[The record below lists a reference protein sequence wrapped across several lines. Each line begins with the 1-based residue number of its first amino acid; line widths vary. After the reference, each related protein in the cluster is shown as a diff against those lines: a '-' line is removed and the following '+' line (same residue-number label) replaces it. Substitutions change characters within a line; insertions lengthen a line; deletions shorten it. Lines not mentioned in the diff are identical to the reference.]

1 MKRPILQA
9 TLSLVPIVSL
19 LVIWSLTTLPALA
32 ASSTWIGG
40 NGNWNDPANWSNGVP
55 QSRND
60 VAIFPNASSPRIV
73 TIDGSRIEI
82 GEIRFDSFNTYYLND
97 SNGGSLFFPPSGT
110 GTIRVLRG
118 YHIINAEIELQK
130 TVSFEVATSSAL
142 IVASPNN
149 LLRGSGGITKTGE
162 GDLYLLTAN
171 EHRGKTIINGGA
183 LIFAHDQAFGTSKLD
198 LLSGKLVATGGHRL
212 VANQINSLN
221 NGFTFDSTDYRLSF
235 STPLSLPGNREIT
248 VGGDVIFAKITDPAG
263 SRNLRKNGAGDL
275 TINLTTSGS
284 NIGSFV
290 RNQGRGRL
298 NLYGSGTVGAIVY
311 NPTSGGGEIGIGDY
325 RDLTTGAIIRG
336 RGTLFV
342 EGDGSGVRLHSPNI
356 SLHFEIGPSGDKL
369 VLNNTT
375 NNRNN
380 NASIELSS
388 PANPAGATLT
398 LALVPG
404 YTPTVGDTW
413 VIVEHLSAGSGGIV
427 GTFRDLPNGAII
439 DVGGYPF
446 QIVYTAKQVSLVAL
460 PILVMEMR
468 GGNNQSAVV
477 NTDFAQPLQV
487 WIGDEYGNPRPGVYV
502 SFAAPGSGAS
512 ATFPEGNGA
521 VSNTNGIAQVP
532 VRANNIVG
540 TYTVTARVGS
550 AEVYFTLTNSDPTAT
565 ATATATPEPTA
576 TATATPEPT
585 ATATATPEP
594 TATATVTPE
603 PTATAT
609 ATPEPTATATATPE
623 PTATAT
629 ATPELTA
636 TALPTATTSPVPTAT
651 TSPVPTATTSPVPTA
666 TTSPVPTATT
676 SPVPTATTSPVPT
689 ATTSPV
695 PTATPSATP
704 APTPGEAP
712 RLELRLPPSI
722 PVGSVVQ
729 TQLSASGGN
738 GSYTYQISGNL
749 PTGLVMTED
758 GRLEGR
764 VTQVGTYN
772 FTITVTDA
780 NGQSASF
787 TYEIVVEPMRI
798 FVPVIMRVAP

>member
-60 VAIFPNASSPRIV
+60 VAIFPNAPFLRAVNLNSM
-73 TIDGSRIEI
+73 IEI
-82 GEIRFDSFNTYYLND
+82 GEVRFDSAMSYSLMSSGGT
-97 SNGGSLFFPPSGT
+97 GSLYFHPASDGI
-110 GTIRVLRG
+110 IRVLRG
-118 YHIINAEIELQK
+118 NHNIFATIDLQK
-130 TVSFEVATSSAL
+130 TVSFDIAANSSLL
-142 IVASPNN
+142 IYNPNN

-290 RNQGRGRL
+290 RNQGSGRL

-342 EGDGSGVRLHSPNI
+342 EGDGSGVRLHSSNI
-356 SLHFEIGPSGDKL
+356 SLHFEVGPGGDRL

-375 NNRNN
+375 NNRTN
-380 NASIELSS
+380 NANIELIGSG
-388 PANPAGATLT
+388 NPAGAALT

-404 YTPTVGDTW
+404 YTPTVGNTW
-413 VIVEHLSAGSGGIV
+413 TIIDHQSGGSGGII
-427 GTFRDLPNGAII
+427 GTFRDLPNGAVINV
-439 DVGGYPF
+439 DGYPF
-446 QIVYTAKQVSLVAL
+446 QIVYTTKQVSLVAL
-460 PILVMEMR
+460 PTLVLEMR
-468 GGNNQSAVV
+468 GGNNQSTVI

-487 WIGDEYGNPRPGVYV
+487 WVGDEHGNPLPGVYV
-502 SFAAPGSGAS
+502 GFTAPAGGAS
-512 ATFPEGNGA
+512 VTFPGGNGA

-550 AEVYFTLTNSDPTAT
+550 AEVYFTLTNIDPTAT

-594 TATATVTPE
+594 TATAT
-603 PTATAT
+603 
-609 ATPEPTATATATPE
+609 ATPEPTATATATLE

-666 TTSPVPTATT
+666 TTS
-676 SPVPTATTSPVPT
+676 
-689 ATTSPV
+689 
-695 PTATPSATP
+695 
-704 APTPGEAP
+704 
-712 RLELRLPPSI
+712 
-722 PVGSVVQ
+722 
-729 TQLSASGGN
+729 
-738 GSYTYQISGNL
+738 
-749 PTGLVMTED
+749 
-758 GRLEGR
+758 
-764 VTQVGTYN
+764 
-772 FTITVTDA
+772 
-780 NGQSASF
+780 
-787 TYEIVVEPMRI
+787 
-798 FVPVIMRVAP
+798 